1 MPALNPLLS
10 APILPTIVRM
20 SLPNMAAMLASSLV
34 AVAETAYV
42 GQLGIAPLAGMAQVF
57 PLVML
62 QQMLSSGAMG
72 GGVSSAVSR
81 ALGAGQEARAASL
94 ALHACVIGAALGLFF
109 TLVLLLFGAP
119 LYRVLGGEGAALQE
133 ALAYSNMVF
142 IGVTFIWVSNLMI
155 SVLRGCGNMVVP
167 SAVMLGTLLSQALL
181 SGALGL
187 GWFGLPRM
195 GMPGVALG
203 QVLAFAGATLFLFSY
218 LRSGR
223 GRLRLVLRGPL
234 QREMFIDILR
244 VGAMACIAPVQTVLT
259 ILVVTALVAR
269 FGTEVLA
276 GYGIGSRLEFLL
288 VPIVFAIGVACI
300 PLVGMAIGAG
310 QVARARRVAWTG
322 GVLAGVLLG
331 ILGVLVALAPQLWT
345 GLFTKSPAVLEA
357 AHNYL
362 RWVGPSF
369 GPFGLGLCLYF
380 ASQGSGKVLGPVLA
394 GTARLAVVAGGGW
407 LLMSHGAEAWS
418 MYALIALGLVVYGL
432 GSCLGVYLTRWGP
445 PVGRPNQ

>member
-1 MPALNPLLS
+1 MPATNPLLD
-10 APILPTIVRM
+10 APILPTIVRL

-34 AVAETAYV
+34 AIAETAYV
-42 GQLGIAPLAGMAQVF
+42 GQLGIAPLAGMALVF

-81 ALGAGQEARAASL
+81 ALGAGDEARANSL
-94 ALHACVIGAALGLFF
+94 ALHACVIGAVLGLFF
-109 TLVLLLFGAP
+109 SLLLLLFGAP
-119 LYRVLGGEGAALQE
+119 LYRLLGGEGAALQE

-142 IGVTFIWVSNLMI
+142 FGAAFIWISNLMI

-167 SAVMLGTLLSQALL
+167 SSTMLVTLVVQALL
-181 SGALGL
+181 AGALGL
-187 GWFGLPRM
+187 GWFGLPRL
-195 GMPGVALG
+195 GMVGVALG
-203 QVLAFAGATLFLFSY
+203 QVIAFGGATLFLFTY

-223 GRLRLVLRGPL
+223 GRLRLSLRGPL
-234 QREMFIDILR
+234 HAEMFIDILK
-244 VGAMACIAPVQTVLT
+244 VGVMACIGPVQTVLT
-259 ILVVTALVAR
+259 VLVVTAVVAR

-288 VPIVFAIGVACI
+288 VPIAFAIGVSCI

-310 QVARARRVAWTG
+310 QVVRARRVAWTG
-322 GVLAGVLLG
+322 AVLAGLLLG
-331 ILGVLVALAPQLWT
+331 ALGVLVALAPQLWT

-362 RWVGPSF
+362 RWVGPTF
-369 GPFGLGLCLYF
+369 GPFGVGLCLYF

-394 GTARLAVVAGGGW
+394 GTGRLAVVAIGGW
-407 LLMSHGAEAWS
+407 LLMSQGAEAWT
-418 MYALIALGLVVYGL
+418 MYALIALGLLVYGL
-432 GSCLGVYLTRWGP
+432 GSALGVYLTRWGP
-445 PVGRPNQ
+445 VAKRGD

>member
-1 MPALNPLLS
+1 MPATNPLLD
-10 APILPTIVRM
+10 APILPTIVRL

-34 AVAETAYV
+34 AIAETAYV
-42 GQLGIAPLAGMAQVF
+42 GQLGIAPLAGMALVF

-81 ALGAGQEARAASL
+81 ALGAGDEARANSL
-94 ALHACVIGAALGLFF
+94 ALHACVIGAVLGLFF
-109 TLVLLLFGAP
+109 SLLLLLFGAP
-119 LYRVLGGEGAALQE
+119 LYRLLGGEGAALQE

-142 IGVTFIWVSNLMI
+142 FGAAFIWISNLMI

-167 SAVMLGTLLSQALL
+167 SSTMLVTLVVQALL
-181 SGALGL
+181 AGALGL
-187 GWFGLPRM
+187 GWFGLPRL
-195 GMPGVALG
+195 GMVGVALG
-203 QVLAFAGATLFLFSY
+203 QVIAIGGATLFLFTY

-223 GRLRLVLRGPL
+223 GRLRLSLRGPL
-234 QREMFIDILR
+234 HAEMFIDILK
-244 VGAMACIAPVQTVLT
+244 VGVMACIGPVQTVLT
-259 ILVVTALVAR
+259 VLVVTAVVAR

-288 VPIVFAIGVACI
+288 VPIAFAIGVSCI

-310 QVARARRVAWTG
+310 QVVRARRVAWTG
-322 GVLAGVLLG
+322 AVLAGLLLG
-331 ILGVLVALAPQLWT
+331 ALGVLVALAPQLWT

-362 RWVGPSF
+362 RWVGPTF
-369 GPFGLGLCLYF
+369 GPFGVGLCLYF

-394 GTARLAVVAGGGW
+394 GTGRLAVVAIGGW
-407 LLMSHGAEAWS
+407 LLMSQGAEAWT
-418 MYALIALGLVVYGL
+418 MYALIALGLLVYGL
-432 GSCLGVYLTRWGP
+432 GSALGVYLTRWGP
-445 PVGRPNQ
+445 VAKRGD